1 MLFLEL
7 LQKMSLIA
15 LAAYIYNQSNFFNNL
30 IKKNLNTSDKI
41 ISIIFFSILSILGT
55 YLGINVEPGALANTR
70 PIGAIAAGY
79 VGGPLIGVIV
89 GLIAGFHRYTMG
101 GFTALACGLS
111 TIAEGLVGGLI
122 GKYVTKGKLTIP
134 GSIYAGIIAE
144 MLQVVIIVLLS
155 KPYRDA
161 IALEKV
167 IAIPMM
173 LVNTLGVVI
182 FINIIKSAREGY
194 NKLCE
199 IQAQRILNISKCTIT
214 YMKKGYNKNTAEAI
228 AKIIYEIGNIDGVF
242 LSDKN
247 ELLSYFGSSV
257 DINNLTKYVID
268 NNRNTYCHKIS
279 FLSFNKINYFYCIPL
294 IIEDNSFEGIL
305 GIKVEYITEI
315 DKNFIEFSQEL
326 GGLLSTQIE
335 YYKLTKIAQEAN
347 TAELKALR
355 AQIHPH
361 FLFNAL
367 NTIASFCRSNP
378 SKARDLIIE
387 LSNYFRKTLTR
398 NDNFVQLKEELELIE
413 SYITIEKARFG
424 ERLQYSFN
432 VPPDCFHFKVPIFIL
447 QPLIENSI
455 KHGILPKI
463 DGGNVYLNAAYEN
476 NGIKFIIE
484 DDGVGMN
491 KSKLKE
497 IITTCPGIGLK
508 NVNDRLKILY
518 GEKYKLN
525 IKSTEGI
532 GTKITFFIP
541 GGTIDE

>member
-7 LQKMSLIA
+7 LQRMSLIA
-15 LAAYIYNQSNFFNNL
+15 LAAYVYNQSHFFNSL
-30 IKKNLNTSDKI
+30 VKKNLNISDKI
-41 ISIIFFSILSILGT
+41 ISITFFSILSILGT

-70 PIGAIAAGY
+70 PIGAIVAGY

-101 GFTALACGLS
+101 GFTAIACGVS
-111 TIAEGLVGGLI
+111 TIVEGLVGGLVS
-122 GKYVTKGKLTIP
+122 KYVAKGKLTIS
-134 GSIYAGIIAE
+134 GSVYAGIIAE
-144 MLQVVIIVLLS
+144 MLQVIIIVLLS
-155 KPYRDA
+155 RPYSDA
-161 IALEKV
+161 IALEKA
-167 IAIPMM
+167 IAIPMI

-182 FINIIKSAREGY
+182 FINIIKSAQEGY

-199 IQAQRILNISKCTIT
+199 IQAQKILNISKRTIT
-214 YMKKGYNKNTAEAI
+214 YMKKGYNKSTAESI
-228 AKIIYEIGNIDGVF
+228 AKIIYGIGNIDGVF

-268 NNRNTYCHKIS
+268 NDKNTHCHTINFIS
-279 FLSFNKINYFYCIPL
+279 LNKLNYFYCIPL
-294 IIEDNSFEGIL
+294 IIENNSFEGIL
-305 GIKVEYITEI
+305 GIKVEYITQI

-326 GGLLSTQIE
+326 GSLLSTQIE
-335 YYKLTKIAQEAN
+335 YYKLTQIAEEAN

-367 NTIASFCRSNP
+367 NTISSFCRSDP
-378 SKARDLIIE
+378 SKARELIIE

-398 NDNFVQLKEELELIE
+398 NDDFVPLKEELELIE
-413 SYITIEKARFG
+413 SYVAIEKARFG
-424 ERLQYSFN
+424 ERLQYSLS
-432 VPPDCFHFKVPIFIL
+432 VPDDCLNFKIPIFIL

-455 KHGILPKI
+455 KHGILPKTN
-463 DGGNVYLNAAYEN
+463 GGNVCLNASYEN
-476 NGIKFIIE
+476 NRIKFIVE
-484 DDGVGMN
+484 DNGVGMN
-491 KSKLKE
+491 KNKLKE
-497 IITTCPGIGLK
+497 VTTNWPGIGLK

-518 GEKYKLN
+518 GEKYKLI
-525 IKSTEGI
+525 IKSTEDV

-541 GGTIDE
+541 GGVIDE